1 MPALQ
6 VREMPDE
13 LYVRLK
19 ESAKRN
25 HRSLAQ
31 ESVSILESA
40 LMPKQQVDV
49 PFETEEEKRRKRA
62 AHAKKVLA
70 ELHEYNK
77 QFKPIDPE
85 VHKQIMEEIRKEKED
100 RPQID
105 LNIFAKKGA

>member
-40 LMPKQQVDV
+40 LMPKHEVDA
-49 PFETEEEKRRKRA
+49 PFETEEEKRQKRA

-85 VHKQIMEEIRKEKED
+85 VIKRVCKESKQEWEEKTSIEHFYRE
-100 RPQID
+100 R
-105 LNIFAKKGA
+105 A

>member
-49 PFETEEEKRRKRA
+49 PFETEEEKRQKRA

-85 VHKQIMEEIRKEKED
+85 VIKRVCKESKQEWED
-100 RPQID
+100 KTSIEHFYRER
-105 LNIFAKKGA
+105 A